1 MSPLTLRCVHQHQ
14 SGSRCQCKVVRGM
27 LLEREKRR
35 LRELEEEKLQ
45 VKAASVSG
53 GGGMLA
59 G

>member
-1 MSPLTLRCVHQHQ
+1 
-14 SGSRCQCKVVRGM
+14 M

-45 VKAASVSG
+45 VKTASVSG